1 MYDQLP
7 YNQENDKRY
16 DLIEFVENPEPRCPY
31 IVLVDSSASMEG
43 EPINELYNGL
53 KIFKQELL
61 NNELAAKRVE
71 LAVISFNSNAS
82 VLTDGFVNPM
92 EFNPM
97 PIKTDGA
104 TRMCDAI
111 KLAVS
116 IAEARKEQYK
126 EAGELSEIELTD
138 TKIETSETKTEL
150 DEIKNSLSKRLT
162 EISYYTGKNYQLNET
177 EIADFPKYDAEPEKT
192 ENGAIKLSAEVITLR
207 PENSLEA
214 KSYDLEIEKKQ
225 KEYEIQKKVN
235 FPKIRFDTR
244 YNLYGSDT
252 SSFFDSFQDISQ
264 RSFALRLSASFT
276 LFDGFKN
283 VNAVHKKRLEIEK
296 TKAEKEKELAEL
308 KKKFDQIQLDAQNA
322 IIQEKNNKATLV
334 LVNKNLEMTE
344 RLNVNGLIEKSK
356 VLRKR
361 IELLEKKQKLEET
374 GIRNYAAKFKLQ
386 LLAGEMEGL

>member
-126 EAGELSEIELTD
+126 EAGIGYYRPWIVLITDGNPTDEYGNCLEYDSKEFLEVANMVKTGNDDKSFSFFAIGVGEYVDMEALTRICPANRPPKKLAGLKFYELFKWLS
-138 TKIETSETKTEL
+138 
-150 DEIKNSLSKRLT
+150 NS
-162 EISYYTGKNYQLNET
+162 
-177 EIADFPKYDAEPEKT
+177 
-192 ENGAIKLSAEVITLR
+192 
-207 PENSLEA
+207 A
-214 KSYDLEIEKKQ
+214 KSRSNSAVGEKC
-225 KEYEIQKKVN
+225 
-235 FPKIRFDTR
+235 P
-244 YNLYGSDT
+244 
-252 SSFFDSFQDISQ
+252 ISP
-264 RSFALRLSASFT
+264 T
-276 LFDGFKN
+276 DGWS
-283 VNAVHKKRLEIEK
+283 E
-296 TKAEKEKELAEL
+296 
-308 KKKFDQIQLDAQNA
+308 D
-322 IIQEKNNKATLV
+322 
-334 LVNKNLEMTE
+334 
-344 RLNVNGLIEKSK
+344 
-356 VLRKR
+356 
-361 IELLEKKQKLEET
+361 
-374 GIRNYAAKFKLQ
+374 
-386 LLAGEMEGL
+386 